1 VVKDAAQPIHVW
13 SPDSD
18 VLTFSV
24 DAVANVVDATGAG
37 DAFAAGFLT
46 AHDAGKSLT
55 DCVASA
61 KTIAARVVMLPG
73 ATLETE

>member
-1 VVKDAAQPIHVW
+1 
-13 SPDSD
+13 
-18 VLTFSV
+18 
-24 DAVANVVDATGAG
+24 TGAG